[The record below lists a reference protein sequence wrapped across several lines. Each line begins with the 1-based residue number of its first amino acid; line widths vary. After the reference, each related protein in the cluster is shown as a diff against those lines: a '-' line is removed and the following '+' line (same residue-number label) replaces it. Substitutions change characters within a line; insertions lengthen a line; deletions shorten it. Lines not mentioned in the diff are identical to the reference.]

1 MCRTCFRNFE
11 GNDYAKHEDTFF
23 SGLLAILGPM
33 AVFSQVPS
41 KTAQSGTAKLQAK
54 VDFETGEAQV
64 EFDSKK
70 ITPEKIVAAFNQAI

>member
-1 MCRTCFRNFE
+1 MVCAGIKLE
-11 GNDYAKHEDTFF
+11 G
-23 SGLLAILGPM
+23 
-33 AVFSQVPS
+33 V
-41 KTAQSGTAKLQAK
+41 KTAK